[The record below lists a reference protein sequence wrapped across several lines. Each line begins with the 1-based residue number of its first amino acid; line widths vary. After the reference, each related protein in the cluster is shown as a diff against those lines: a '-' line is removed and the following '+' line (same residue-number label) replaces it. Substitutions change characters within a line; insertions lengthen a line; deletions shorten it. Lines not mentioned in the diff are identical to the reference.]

1 MITFNFEYLLNGNPF
16 GCYISSCR
24 NLWNWTMNRT
34 TTPPNLKRMLIC
46 LKFCYGYIFPY
57 PLEKLSKGFVMWT
70 IPTNYTILSIFSFL
84 PHKTPCLSLS
94 SSSFSHHAT
103 FVTTIG
109 LLPTSLLFSS
119 TSNFKRHKKRNKMRW
134 ELAKLTKRVKIKS
147 SFKVKL
153 PQL

>member
-1 MITFNFEYLLNGNPF
+1 
-16 GCYISSCR
+16 
-24 NLWNWTMNRT
+24 
-34 TTPPNLKRMLIC
+34 
-46 LKFCYGYIFPY
+46 
-57 PLEKLSKGFVMWT
+57 
-70 IPTNYTILSIFSFL
+70 
-84 PHKTPCLSLS
+84 
-94 SSSFSHHAT
+94 
-103 FVTTIG
+103 